1 MRTESNVK
9 PSVQLEI
16 EAFPKKEGAVCTVIL
31 YDNVAGPFTK
41 DNGADQEASTY
52 FTYDRYEVETYYREG
67 LEESVQSSFDVW
79 LQKAKE
85 SEEAGDPLTEIEI
98 LQQTVQNLTAANKD
112 LSSTVDDLVIA
123 SLGGDLDA

>member
-16 EAFPKKEGAVCTVIL
+16 EAFPKKEGAACTVIL
-31 YDNVAGPFTK
+31 YDNIAGPFTK
-41 DNGADQEASTY
+41 DNGADQEPSTY
-52 FTYDRYEVETYYREG
+52 FTYDRYAVETYYREG
-67 LEESVQSSFDVW
+67 LEASVQESFDAW

-85 SEEAGDPLTEIEI
+85 AEAVGEPLTEIEI
-98 LQQTVQNLTAANKD
+98 LQQTVETLTAANKE

-123 SLGGDLDA
+123 SLGGDLNA

>member
-9 PSVQLEI
+9 PSAQLEI
-16 EAFPKKEGAVCTVIL
+16 EAFPKKEGAACTVIL
-31 YDNVAGPFTK
+31 YDNIAGPFTK
-41 DNGADQEASTY
+41 DNGADQEPSTY

-67 LEESVQSSFDVW
+67 LEESVQNSFDAW

-85 SEEAGDPLTEIEI
+85 AEAAGEPLTEIEI
-98 LQQTVQNLTAANKD
+98 LQQTVETLTAANKE

-123 SLGGDLDA
+123 SLGGNLDA